1 MQCVRVGPR
10 GERGASES
18 GGGGGE
24 VHPAMKTDCR
34 CLRVCP
40 SRSQGRPGLC
50 VRFLLTSPFFSITIV
65 VLITLKTQKLERFV
79 LFSLFATSADLLHD
93 ASPFERRILTTKT
106 SALKRQVFR
115 TQRKRNVG
123 LGSANGSDRPS
134 SWCGATEFQGWQSES
149 GEKGLRRC
157 HSRNFRFAF
166 HS

>member
-1 MQCVRVGPR
+1 M
-10 GERGASES
+10 
-18 GGGGGE
+18 
-24 VHPAMKTDCR
+24 
-34 CLRVCP
+34 
-40 SRSQGRPGLC
+40 
-50 VRFLLTSPFFSITIV
+50 
-65 VLITLKTQKLERFV
+65 LITLKTQKLERFV

-166 HS
+166 HSRVLIVCGYRRRLIGGTWKNEGTDFACVLEKPPDVGPRWAGVCWSFACCLSQ